1 MRTRST
7 WRRAIRSCER
17 CVSLTERRITTCRR
31 NRVRKKRFTPF
42 AFRSSYPNCYIGP
55 NGRFNRLSF
64 AHTGSK
70 LSICAGAR
78 QRLRGRITSL
88 PGWAGAAHESRS
100 CTNHAHATSRR
111 ATGDWLQSTRM
122 VTEVQSQALRG
133 FAAASCPVANFYILV
148 SVCRCAVTSVQC
160 AVTSARRAKAQAPA
174 GSRHVFLYSIIIL

>member
-7 WRRAIRSCER
+7 WRRAIRSSER

-88 PGWAGAAHESRS
+88 PGWAGAAHESLS

-111 ATGDWLQSTRM
+111 ATGDWLQYANGDRGPISGPAWPWACSC
-122 VTEVQSQALRG
+122 QLPCSQFLHSS
-133 FAAASCPVANFYILV
+133 FCVPLCSDQCPVC
-148 SVCRCAVTSVQC
+148 SDQC
-160 AVTSARRAKAQAPA
+160 PPRQGPSA
-174 GSRHVFLYSIIIL
+174 SRHVFLYSIIIL